1 MNTIDARK
9 LNCPQPLILTKNA
22 LEEGQNEILVLI
34 DTDTAKQNIVKY
46 CSKMGYN
53 TELTEQD
60 GHTVIKIN
68 KALSDSSQTT
78 ATSKE
83 LSDASETKIILQE
96 SDNKKVYFI
105 GTNILGSGSEDLGK
119 LLMKGFIYTI
129 TQVKPYPE
137 AIIFLN
143 SGVKLACENSDS
155 IDDLS
160 KLLQAG
166 TRIVSCGTCLDFY
179 QIKEKL
185 KVGEITNMYDI
196 VETISASN
204 NVVSIG

>member
-22 LEEGQNEILVLI
+22 LEGGQNEILVLI
-34 DTDTAKQNIVKY
+34 DTDTAKQNILKY
-46 CSKMGYN
+46 CNKMGYEA
-53 TELTEQD
+53 ELTEQD

-68 KALSDSSQTT
+68 KTLSDSSQTT
-78 ATSKE
+78 KE
-83 LSDASETKIILQE
+83 LSNISETKIILQE
-96 SDNKKVYFI
+96 ADKKKVYFI
-105 GTNILGSGSEDLGK
+105 GTNLLGSGSEDLGK

-155 IDDLS
+155 IDDLN

-166 TRIVSCGTCLDFY
+166 TKIVSCGTCLDFY
-179 QIKEKL
+179 QIKDKL